1 MIDDDAA
8 LLDIDQTFSSPLDQP
23 EAEELPKPDP
33 EEMLLLLDSSTVLE
47 RMQAARAFCEIED
60 ARAIPKL
67 ISLLR
72 DDCTLVRVS
81 AAYALGRNSCKDAV
95 PHLISLFDSEWNGYV
110 RKGVVWAL
118 GNCRDRSALNP
129 LISALKYD
137 IPAVRLWAASALG
150 QLDDIAAIEPLAT
163 ALQDDK
169 LAVVKSN
176 CAWSLGKLL
185 LNHRNQVDE
194 ELYQDAIDILI
205 DAMFDDDLGVAED
218 ARVALHKL
226 GDPRGLKVIERI
238 DNDRGYC
245 DLIP

>member
-1 MIDDDAA
+1 MIDDEAA
-8 LLDIDQTFSSPLDQP
+8 LLDDIDQSFSSPLDQP
-23 EAEELPKPDP
+23 EEELPRPDP
-33 EEMLLLLDSSTVLE
+33 EEMLVLLDSSTVLE

-60 ARAIPKL
+60 DRAIPKL
-67 ISLLR
+67 ISLLQ

-81 AAYALGRNSCKDAV
+81 AAYALGRNSCAAAV

-118 GNCRDRSALNP
+118 GNCRDRQALQP

-150 QLDDIAAIEPLAT
+150 QLDDIAAIEPLT
-163 ALQDDK
+163 AALENDK

-185 LNHRNQVDE
+185 LLHRNEVDDE
-194 ELYQDAIDILI
+194 VYQEAIDVLI
-205 DAMFDDDLGVAED
+205 NAMFDDDLGVAED

-226 GDPRGLKVIERI
+226 GDPRALKVIERI

-245 DLIP
+245 DLVP